1 DYTTILSLLHEN
13 QFIDYTQL
21 NLEYTVFRCETL
33 CNRGLIYIQL
43 SQREEFYND
52 VKEAKENI
60 CNNDHK
66 GLIEEIFFK
75 ANEIQV
81 GEITL
86 FSLPENLFFKIDET
100 KVLNLEKKK
109 FLKSAKVILNIEKSE
124 PGEEDYEGFSGA
136 AILKVDDMTNKSLA
150 FDESNVDK
158 VAARLRSISTINTN
172 RSSKILGKTKTLYR
186 SATSKPTTTKNE
198 NTVNKQ
204 KVMSRSNTTPNKNNF
219 QDPIYNKNNY
229 ISDLQFYPNKIE
241 NVQKKKKGTVLP
253 RTYSLYQN
261 NNNNSNPVKQDAPV
275 STNTS
280 LKSFKSDL
288 DSDSNNLD
296 NKPNSQPNFFFNNNN
311 LNTITNY
318 ADEKFNNDLE
328 NNNSSFGVDE
338 INFEVKL
345 YTASNE
351 TTNILEPTTKLERP
365 PVNSRVRGPRRDT
378 TQKKLMNDYNQ
389 TEIIQD
395 YNIESKQKI
404 DNLAIGDSIISPSP
418 STPDEEKIDLNLT
431 EVKIKKNKNSSNNF
445 VDDNKIR
452 WKVYQ

>member
-1 DYTTILSLLHEN
+1 M
-13 QFIDYTQL
+13 
-21 NLEYTVFRCETL
+21 
-33 CNRGLIYIQL
+33 
-43 SQREEFYND
+43 
-52 VKEAKENI
+52 A
-60 CNNDHK
+60 
-66 GLIEEIFFK
+66 
-75 ANEIQV
+75 
-81 GEITL
+81 
-86 FSLPENLFFKIDET
+86 
-100 KVLNLEKKK
+100 
-109 FLKSAKVILNIEKSE
+109 
-124 PGEEDYEGFSGA
+124 
-136 AILKVDDMTNKSLA
+136 
-150 FDESNVDK
+150 
-158 VAARLRSISTINTN
+158 
-172 RSSKILGKTKTLYR
+172 
-186 SATSKPTTTKNE
+186 
-198 NTVNKQ
+198 
-204 KVMSRSNTTPNKNNF
+204 RSNTTPNKNNF

-261 NNNNSNPVKQDAPV
+261 NNNNNNPVKQDAPV

-431 EVKIKKNKNSSNNF
+431 EVKNYITLC
-445 VDDNKIR
+445 
-452 WKVYQ
+452 